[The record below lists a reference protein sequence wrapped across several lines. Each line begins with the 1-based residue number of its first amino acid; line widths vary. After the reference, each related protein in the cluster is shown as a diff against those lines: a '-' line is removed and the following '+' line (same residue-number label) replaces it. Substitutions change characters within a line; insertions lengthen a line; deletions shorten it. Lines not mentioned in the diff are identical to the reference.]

1 MDRAEGGSELGNHW
15 PTGRRS
21 KRDRANWDT
30 MEGRDRQTDEPTK
43 RELFGQLKGDR
54 QPAVTCRRR
63 TTVPERRT
71 GAS

>member
-54 QPAVTCRRR
+54 LAAVTCSRR
-63 TTVPERRT
+63 TVPERRT